1 MGLMKMLGLDDETQI
16 REMNEKEEQ
25 RRRWLAAVNG
35 GNDNNNGIV
44 APPVAGS
51 GNGGSTKIALINM
64 LSTSNLD
71 QVMADCAP
79 AVTQALF
86 GANNMTQA
94 NNMEI
99 RGMKAQMATEQNY
112 RELKGRYDELEK
124 HYEELQ
130 SQYNKLV
137 ESMAISQ
144 RTNGR

>member
-1 MGLMKMLGLDDETQI
+1 MGLMKMFGLDAETQI
-16 REMNEKEEQ
+16 REMNERDEHD
-25 RRRWLAAVNG
+25 RRYLAAKNG
-35 GNDNNNGIV
+35 GNSNGGMIS
-44 APPVAGS
+44 PPIAGS